1 MLEQI
6 LHIEQDQIDKRATR
20 KRVESLLETVRL
32 HQTLGRVRR
41 DGGMHNVS
49 KVAEMPAEYIVAS
62 APEEQAALLQAEVEQ
77 ALSRLDEQEEAI
89 IRRRYLQKEKV
100 LDYLLC
106 YEVNMSERTYRRV
119 KARAMEKLAYMLRA
133 EVVRTLG

>member
-6 LHIEQDQIDKRATR
+6 LHIEQNQIDKRATR

-32 HQTLGRVRR
+32 YQTLGSVRK
-41 DGGMHNVS
+41 DSAMHDAH
-49 KVAEMPAEYIVAS
+49 KVAEMSAEYIVAS
-62 APEEQAALLQAEVEQ
+62 AREEQAALLYAEVEQ
-77 ALSRLDEQEEAI
+77 ALSRLDEQEEEI

-119 KARAMEKLAYMLRA
+119 KARAIEKLAYMLRA